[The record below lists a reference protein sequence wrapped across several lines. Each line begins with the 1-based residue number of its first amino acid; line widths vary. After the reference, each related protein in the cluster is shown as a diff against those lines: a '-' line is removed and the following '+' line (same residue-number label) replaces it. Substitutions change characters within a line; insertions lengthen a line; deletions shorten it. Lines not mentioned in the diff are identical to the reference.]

1 MEKTALAQLK
11 VAISDQQQAED
22 ILDWAAGATT
32 IIITLRSDNDR
43 TLRLDA
49 GSEDFDAVLATVQKV
64 AAARKQAKEAEIE
77 AVIASMT
84 AEVIVP

>member
-1 MEKTALAQLK
+1 
-11 VAISDQQQAED
+11 
-22 ILDWAAGATT
+22 
-32 IIITLRSDNDR
+32 
-43 TLRLDA
+43 LDA